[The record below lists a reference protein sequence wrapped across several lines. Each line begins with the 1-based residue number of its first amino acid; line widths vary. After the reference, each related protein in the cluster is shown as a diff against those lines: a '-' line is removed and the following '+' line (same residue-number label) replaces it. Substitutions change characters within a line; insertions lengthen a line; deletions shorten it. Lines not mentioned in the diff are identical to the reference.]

1 MVRTLPVLD
10 LKWARVGLY
19 FVRFSWYHT
28 CMCVLLHVCTCVCTY
43 MCTYF
48 AQMTSDI
55 LTALNGQLLCA
66 TNAMAL
72 GPLGVP
78 VFFSGLYYSHR
89 PVVLYVCFSPRLAP
103 AQSGNRDM

>member
-1 MVRTLPVLD
+1 
-10 LKWARVGLY
+10 
-19 FVRFSWYHT
+19 
-28 CMCVLLHVCTCVCTY
+28 

-55 LTALNGQLLCA
+55 LPALNGQLLCA

-78 VFFSGLYYSHR
+78 VFSGLYYSHR